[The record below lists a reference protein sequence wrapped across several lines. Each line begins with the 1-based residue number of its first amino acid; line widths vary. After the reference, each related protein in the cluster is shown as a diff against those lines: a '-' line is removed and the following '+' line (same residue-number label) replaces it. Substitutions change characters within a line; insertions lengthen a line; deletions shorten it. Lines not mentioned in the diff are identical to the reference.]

1 MLKGGCVT
9 LREEQALS
17 QMKAMLLYYSKEV
30 FGMSSKRIN
39 DQASQLLQEP
49 VMASSYVMPKG
60 GLAGQ
65 AIGGG
70 AGGLV
75 GGAIAGAMQSKNRSN
90 NPSIRLFP
98 HMCMAVGSTQFGIY
112 RMGFF
117 ANLLKTPVL
126 VVPKQSVVKFEL
138 EKKMLTASLNLQLT
152 DGTALE
158 LEVHR
163 RYLQDA
169 EMVKE
174 ALKA

>member
-1 MLKGGCVT
+1 MP
-9 LREEQALS
+9 
-17 QMKAMLLYYSKEV
+17 
-30 FGMSSKRIN
+30 SKRMN

-60 GLAGQ
+60 ELVGQ
-65 AIGGG
+65 AIGGVLAG
-70 AGGLV
+70 GGLV
-75 GGAIAGAMQSKNRSN
+75 GGAIRGAMQSKNRSN

-98 HMCMAVGSTQFGIY
+98 QMCMVVGSTQFGLY
-112 RMGFF
+112 RMGFL
-117 ANLLKTPVL
+117 ANSLKTPVL

-138 EKKMLTASLNLQLT
+138 EKKMLTAALHLHLA

-169 EMVKE
+169 ERVKE

>member
-1 MLKGGCVT
+1 
-9 LREEQALS
+9 
-17 QMKAMLLYYSKEV
+17 MLLYDSKEV
-30 FGMSSKRIN
+30 FGMPSKRMN

-60 GLAGQ
+60 GLVGQ

-70 AGGLV
+70 VGGLV
-75 GGAIAGAMQSKNRSN
+75 GGAIAGAMQSNRSN

-98 HMCMAVGSTQFGIY
+98 LMCMAVGSTQFGLY
-112 RMGFF
+112 QMARGFL
-117 ANLLKTPVL
+117 ANSLKTPVL
-126 VVPKQSVVKFEL
+126 VVPKQRVVQFEL
-138 EKKMLTASLNLQLT
+138 EKKMVTASLHLQLA

-169 EMVKE
+169 ERVKE